1 MPGLREYPPPTSL
14 AVSDGSATSSTLQA
28 PAAPSASSVRLSTV
42 DMWTTR
48 APPTNPRDQKM
59 SKNLIAHSTQTR
71 SVTTSDR
78 QPGNRDTR
86 RRIRYLFWPPFT
98 NPPGPSPSLPISN
111 GRSAGS
117 TIWGQPPITGS
128 PGQAGMLLLRR
139 SPLSQVEVVILGVN
153 TSTHRPQRILAC
165 RDRFDYNWQPKQNPR
180 LRRNDRSVALVAQTE

>member
-1 MPGLREYPPPTSL
+1 MPHHHWCPQARKKFMPGLREYPPPTSL

-28 PAAPSASSVRLSTV
+28 PAAPSASSVRLSPV

-48 APPTNPRDQKM
+48 APPTNPRDQEM

-117 TIWGQPPITGS
+117 TIWGPTTHHWVAALGGASASIAVV
-128 PGQAGMLLLRR
+128 AGGGGNSWGEYADASTAENLSVPR
-139 SPLSQVEVVILGVN
+139 PL
-153 TSTHRPQRILAC
+153 
-165 RDRFDYNWQPKQNPR
+165 
-180 LRRNDRSVALVAQTE
+180 